1 MPESKISYRSE
12 PFCTAF
18 RAVFAGY
25 DKHQI
30 VHEQATQ
37 RARQP
42 GNTVEWRRCNEI
54 NIIMP
59 GGFFLLVMHSNNS
72 ERYKRVDETTTNP
85 TEKPKANPAEKML
98 HAHKGG
104 AITQNTHKG
113 GKGREEIST
122 GCRKHRPCDGCGT
135 EQHHHGPLLHSVELT
150 LLMSR
155 CIITLFPDPPCTYW
169 RARASSRI
177 RSNRLWVRNKR
188 CTPTCA
194 VFGRTY
200 RMLKR

>member
-59 GGFFLLVMHSNNS
+59 GGSFCWLCTVTIARDTNVLTKQQPTRLKNP
-72 ERYKRVDETTTNP
+72 RQIPPKRCCTHTKGVRS
-85 TEKPKANPAEKML
+85 
-98 HAHKGG
+98 HK
-104 AITQNTHKG
+104 THTKG
-113 GKGREEIST
+113 GKVAKRYQRVAESIDHAT
-122 GCRKHRPCDGCGT
+122 VVVQNNIT
-135 EQHHHGPLLHSVELT
+135 MVHS
-150 LLMSR
+150 
-155 CIITLFPDPPCTYW
+155 CI
-169 RARASSRI
+169 
-177 RSNRLWVRNKR
+177 
-188 CTPTCA
+188 
-194 VFGRTY
+194 
-200 RMLKR
+200 